1 MHHQITFKKGTIM
14 NTILRTKKSKGVLSL
29 DSAFAIAVIIFLTT
43 YVTAKT
49 EPLASKSNEQLII
62 DGMTQIIES
71 GENYK
76 TGTTDGYATMTMT
89 ALATAGY
96 IPTSF
101 AATGGSPN
109 GGSFAIGNAATGGY
123 RLTASGNSSELCT
136 RIAAKMNR
144 FLSAAC
150 TTGSVSV
157 VIGTPAV

>member
-1 MHHQITFKKGTIM
+1 M

-76 TGTTDGYATMTMT
+76 TGTTDGYADLTMPG
-89 ALATAGY
+89 LAVAGY
-96 IPTSF
+96 IPASF

-109 GGSFAIGNAATGGY
+109 GGTYSVANAASGGY
-123 RLTASGNSSELCT
+123 ILRASGSSTELCT
-136 RIAAKMNR
+136 RVAAKMNR
-144 FLSAAC
+144 FLSASC
-150 TTGSVSV
+150 FLDNVEV
-157 VIGTPAV
+157 VIGSPAG

>member
-1 MHHQITFKKGTIM
+1 M
-14 NTILRTKKSKGVLSL
+14 NTIIRTKKSKGVLSL

-76 TGTTDGYATMTMT
+76 TGTNDGYASMTMT
-89 ALATAGY
+89 LLSDAGY
-96 IPTSF
+96 VPDSF

-109 GGSFAIGNAATGGY
+109 GGTFSIGSATTGGY
-123 RLTASGNSSELCT
+123 ILGVSGNSTELCE
-136 RIAAKMNR
+136 RVAAKMNR
-144 FLSAAC
+144 FLDASC
-150 TTGSVSV
+150 TTLAGIVTVTIGS
-157 VIGTPAV
+157 

>member
-1 MHHQITFKKGTIM
+1 M
-14 NTILRTKKSKGVLSL
+14 NSVTRTKKSKGVLSL

-89 ALATAGY
+89 VLAAAGY
-96 IPTSF
+96 VPASF
-101 AATGGSPN
+101 ANTGGSPN
-109 GGSFAIGNAATGGY
+109 GGSYTIGSATTGGY
-123 RLTASGNSSELCT
+123 VLASSGNSTELCT

-144 FLSAAC
+144 FLTATC
-150 TTGSVSV
+150 TTGTVSV
-157 VIGTPAV
+157 TIGA